1 LASEGKAKVGWAM
14 FLGRGLK
21 KMGLEG
27 VHECLSWMWSGKGE
41 EEIEVLVH
49 LYLAIEG
56 LM

>member
-1 LASEGKAKVGWAM
+1 MASEGKAKVGWAM